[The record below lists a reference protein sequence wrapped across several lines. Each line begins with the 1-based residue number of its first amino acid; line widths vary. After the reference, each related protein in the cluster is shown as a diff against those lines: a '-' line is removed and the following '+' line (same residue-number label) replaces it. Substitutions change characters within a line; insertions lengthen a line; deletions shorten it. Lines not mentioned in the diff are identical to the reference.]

1 MPRGIPVS
9 LHDRKANLELL
20 CQELE
25 AEAARLTREE
35 SSLVERVRQ
44 AREQV
49 RYYEDLLLQ
58 HRRSLGRPPT
68 LARIL
73 RQLQ

>member
-1 MPRGIPVS
+1 MPHGTPES

-20 CQELE
+20 RQELE

-35 SSLVERVRQ
+35 SALVERVRQ

-49 RYYEDLLLQ
+49 LYYEDLLHQ
-58 HRRSLGRPPT
+58 HRRALGRPPT